1 MGSFL
6 AIYASE
12 IGERVGRG
20 AGRSVVGMTDAPS
33 PPSGSDEFSAYSALV
48 PTLLIMACVVVS
60 YLIQRFNVRSIQ
72 PSGAALLIGVLAGS
86 LARANTANGAD
97 VEVFQFSPQA
107 FFYGLLPIIIYSAG
121 LNLKRRDF
129 FADFFTISLFAF
141 VGTVIS
147 SFVFGL
153 STYALVLVGVINRQH
168 LGSNPL
174 LECLLYG
181 TLISSTDPVAT
192 LSIFADVSAPPLLY
206 NLVFGESVL
215 NDAVAVVLFRTLA
228 AFYDEDF
235 TAHTFG
241 TVIGQF
247 IGVSIGSLCIG
258 LLCALGCALLL
269 KTLGLAQAPPDV
281 AASYNGTAYTF
292 ALLLISGYFSYV
304 LADNVGMS
312 GIMSIFFTGIGN
324 AHYSYHNVGEE
335 AQIAVF
341 KSFEAAAFLSET
353 FVFAYL
359 GMQVATFKHLWDFG
373 ILFTGVPLAILARA
387 ANIFPLSRLANTL
400 RETPI
405 PPNVQLMHAA
415 CGLRGAVAYALA
427 VNMPSAGAG
436 ERGSRAIE
444 TGTLTICLITT
455 LVFGGLTLPLM
466 KRLDLHDTNDR
477 RGMASSA
484 MSATAHDGLGFIN
497 PSPRAR
503 AVRARA
509 IAEGH
514 PIWYISLGLRAKAR
528 LFEWWEDFEHNVMKP
543 TFGGEQPHTVSTS
556 HAWEPVSAGEGAP
569 RATGEVEEFRD
580 VELTPMSEENKD
592 GEVLRRGPTS
602 DNAS

>member
-1 MGSFL
+1 VWTVMS
-6 AIYASE
+6 
-12 IGERVGRG
+12 
-20 AGRSVVGMTDAPS
+20 S
-33 PPSGSDEFSAYSALV
+33 PPPPMPMPAPPPLPNHAEEEALNRFSALV
-48 PTLLIMACVVVS
+48 PTVLLMACVVVS
-60 YLIQRFNVRSIQ
+60 YLIQRYNVRAVQ
-72 PSGAALLIGVLAGS
+72 PSGAALIIGVIAGCLTLATS
-86 LARANTANGAD
+86 RNDGA
-97 VEVFQFSPQA
+97 VEAFKFSPQA

-129 FADFFTISLFAF
+129 FADFFTIALFAF

-153 STYALVLVGVINRQH
+153 VTFMFVEVGLISRKH

-215 NDAVAVVLFRTLA
+215 NDAVAVVLFRTLEG
-228 AFYDEDF
+228 FYEDEF
-235 TAHTFG
+235 TVSTFWR
-241 TVIGQF
+241 VIGQF
-247 IGVSIGSLCIG
+247 IGVSLGSLVIG
-258 LLCALGCALLL
+258 TCCALGTALLL
-269 KTLGLAQAPPDV
+269 KHLGLAKAPPNV

-304 LADNVGMS
+304 LAENMSMS

-359 GMQVATFKHLWDFG
+359 GLQVATFDHLWDFG
-373 ILFTGVPLAILARA
+373 ILLTGLPLAMAARA
-387 ANIFPLSRLANTL
+387 LNIFPLSKLANLL

-405 PPNVQLMHAA
+405 PPSVQVMQAA

-427 VNMPSAGAG
+427 VNMPSTRPG
-436 ERGSRAIE
+436 EQGSRAVE
-444 TGTLTICLITT
+444 TGTLVICLVST
-455 LVFGGLTLPLM
+455 LFFGGATLPLM
-466 KRLDLHDTNDR
+466 KYLGLHDPNDTE
-477 RGMASSA
+477 GAVTSA
-484 MSATAHDGLGFIN
+484 GSTAHDGLGFMN

-509 IAEGH
+509 LADGH
-514 PIWYISLGLRAKAR
+514 PIWYISLILRFKAR
-528 LFEWWEDFEHNVMKP
+528 LFEWWEDWENNVMKP
-543 TFGGEQPHTVSTS
+543 TFGGEPTAGADVQWARVPDSDVVAQQTGGVS
-556 HAWEPVSAGEGAP
+556 GN
-569 RATGEVEEFRD
+569 RD
-580 VELTPMSEENKD
+580 EYSEVELTPMSDDQKDLEN
-592 GEVLRRGPTS
+592 LRTGPTS
-602 DNAS
+602 DGAGC

>member
-1 MGSFL
+1 M
-6 AIYASE
+6 A
-12 IGERVGRG
+12 
-20 AGRSVVGMTDAPS
+20 
-33 PPSGSDEFSAYSALV
+33 PSGSPAAEAGGAYSALV

-60 YLIQRFNVRSIQ
+60 YLIQRYNVRAVQ
-72 PSGAALLIGVLAGS
+72 PSGAALIIGVLAGS
-86 LARANTANGAD
+86 LARASTERDAD

-129 FADFFTISLFAF
+129 FADFFTIALFAF

-153 STYALVLVGVINRQH
+153 FTFLFVEIGVISRHH
-168 LGSNPL
+168 LWSNPL

-228 AFYDEDF
+228 AFYDKDF
-235 TAHTFG
+235 TSKTFG

-247 IGVSIGSLCIG
+247 IMVSIGSLLIG
-258 LLCALGCALLL
+258 ILIALGTALLL
-269 KTLGLAQAPPDV
+269 KTLGLAKAPPNV

-304 LADNVGMS
+304 LAENVGMS

-324 AHYSYHNVGEE
+324 AHYSYHNVGSE

-373 ILFTGVPLAILARA
+373 ILLTGIPLALLARA
-387 ANIFPLSRLANTL
+387 VNIFPLSMLANTM

-405 PPNVQLMHAA
+405 PPNIQIMHAA

-427 VNMPSAGAG
+427 VNMPSTREGD
-436 ERGSRAIE
+436 RGSRAIE
-444 TGTLTICLITT
+444 TGTLMICLVTT
-455 LVFGGLTLPLM
+455 LVFGSMTLPLM
-466 KRLDLHDTNDR
+466 KRLDLHDPNDR
-477 RGMASSA
+477 EGMLSQA
-484 MSATAHDGLGFIN
+484 MSSTAQDGLGFII

-514 PIWYISLGLRAKAR
+514 PVWYIALAFRIKAR
-528 LFEWWEDFEHNVMKP
+528 LFEWWEDFETNVMKP
-543 TFGGEQPHTVSTS
+543 TFGGAPSHSTDATWQPVSTGDGARS
-556 HAWEPVSAGEGAP
+556 SGEYP
-569 RATGEVEEFRD
+569 REEFRD
-580 VELTPMSEENKD
+580 VELTPVNEEGKEADTLRPD
-592 GEVLRRGPTS
+592 GPKSDEPGP
-602 DNAS
+602 

>member
-1 MGSFL
+1 MGTRVVR
-6 AIYASE
+6 ASGAR
-12 IGERVGRG
+12 GETG
-20 AGRSVVGMTDAPS
+20 AREKAVVMAPVTPPMPPPPMPSHSEEEALDKYSAMVPTVLLMLSVVA
-33 PPSGSDEFSAYSALV
+33 
-48 PTLLIMACVVVS
+48 S
-60 YLIQRFNVRSIQ
+60 YLIQRHDVRTIQ
-72 PSGAALLIGVLAGS
+72 PSGAALLIGIFAGFLA
-86 LARANTANGAD
+86 LATAEKD
-97 VEVFQFSPQA
+97 SSVEVFQFSPQA

-129 FADFFTISLFAF
+129 FADFFTILLFAF

-153 STYALVLVGVINRQH
+153 STFALVEIGIISSKH

-192 LSIFADVSAPPLLY
+192 LSVFADVSAPPLLY

-228 AFYDEDF
+228 QFYEQEF
-235 TAHTFG
+235 TVSTFWR
-241 TVIGQF
+241 VIGQF
-247 IGVSIGSLCIG
+247 LGVSIGSFMIG
-258 LLCALGCALLL
+258 TLCALITALLL
-269 KTLGLAQAPPDV
+269 KTLGLGNAPPNV

-292 ALLLISGYFSYV
+292 ALLIISGYFSYV
-304 LADNVGMS
+304 FAEYVGMS

-359 GMQVATFKHLWDFG
+359 GLQVATFHHRWDFG
-373 ILFTGVPLAILARA
+373 ILLTGIPLMIFARIV
-387 ANIFPLSRLANTL
+387 NIFPLSRLANIL

-405 PPNVQLMHAA
+405 PPNVQMMHAA

-427 VNMPSAGAG
+427 VNMPSTRAG
-436 ERGSRAIE
+436 EHGSRAVE
-444 TGTLTICLITT
+444 TGTLVICLVST
-455 LVFGGLTLPLM
+455 LVLGGATLPLM
-466 KRLDLHDTNDR
+466 KHLGLYNAEDR
-477 RGMASSA
+477 EGLANSA

-509 IAEGH
+509 LADGH
-514 PIWYISLGLRAKAR
+514 PIWYIGLALRAKAR
-528 LFEWWEDFEHNVMKP
+528 LFEWWEDFENDFMKP
-543 TFGGEQPHTVSTS
+543 TFGGAVIGN
-556 HAWEPVSAGEGAP
+556 AWAVVDTEVVDDDADRGA
-569 RATGEVEEFRD
+569 EVELMPIPR
-580 VELTPMSEENKD
+580 EERGKD
-592 GEVLRRGPTS
+592 EESGPLRTGPAS
-602 DNAS
+602 DD

>member
-1 MGSFL
+1 MSTTP
-6 AIYASE
+6 
-12 IGERVGRG
+12 G
-20 AGRSVVGMTDAPS
+20 APPMPSHGDAEAL
-33 PPSGSDEFSAYSALV
+33 DRYSALV
-48 PTLLIMACVVVS
+48 PTLLLMVCVVVS
-60 YLIQRFNVRSIQ
+60 YVIQRYNVRAVQ
-72 PSGAALLIGVLAGS
+72 PSGAALIVGVAFGAV
-86 LARANTANGAD
+86 ARAKTARGAD
-97 VEVFQFSPQA
+97 VAAFQFSPQA

-129 FADFFTISLFAF
+129 FADFFTIALFAF

-153 STYALVLVGVINRQH
+153 STFVLVEIGVIARKH

-192 LSIFADVSAPPLLY
+192 LSVFADVSAPPLLY

-228 AFYDEDF
+228 EFYEQEF
-235 TAHTFG
+235 TVSTFW

-247 IGVSIGSLCIG
+247 ILVSIGSLLIG
-258 LLCALGCALLL
+258 IAIALGTALLL
-269 KTLGLAQAPPDV
+269 KTLGLAEAPPNV

-304 LADNVGMS
+304 LAENVGMS

-359 GMQVATFKHLWDFG
+359 GMQVATFDHLWDFG
-373 ILFTGVPLAILARA
+373 ILLTGIPLAMAARA
-387 ANIFPLSRLANTL
+387 VNIFPLSRLANTL

-405 PPNVQLMHAA
+405 PRNVQVMHAA

-427 VNMPSAGAG
+427 VNMPSTRPG
-436 ERGSRAIE
+436 EQGSRAVE
-444 TGTLTICLITT
+444 TGTLVICLVST
-455 LVFGGLTLPLM
+455 LVLGGATLPLM
-466 KRLDLHDTNDR
+466 KHLGLHDPSDR
-477 RGMASSA
+477 EGMVSSA

-509 IAEGH
+509 LADGH
-514 PIWYISLGLRAKAR
+514 PIWYISIAFRAKAR
-528 LFEWWEDFEHNVMKP
+528 LFEWWDDLENNFMIP
-543 TFGGEQPHTVSTS
+543 TFGGAPAHGAWSPVNTS
-556 HAWEPVSAGEGAP
+556 DAGGSADAHETTPANGE
-569 RATGEVEEFRD
+569 EYRD
-580 VELTPMSEENKD
+580 VELTPIGDDDEKDLEN
-592 GEVLRRGPTS
+592 LRAAGPSS
-602 DNAS
+602 DDA